1 MTERARTIDISRHRS
16 AVAAQPRS
24 SRRISVSTRSVR
36 PLLGFFRS
44 RGGDV
49 QALVRDEKID
59 PMVFEDSESRIR
71 HDAVV
76 ALWNRVATLTGDP
89 DLGLHVAEAIRP
101 GMFGVIEYVARTS
114 PTLGVG
120 FERLFRYHRMLHD
133 AAETRLQRSPSHAVL
148 SHVLPLPGG
157 APRAVSDFVLASW
170 LVAGRYVTGVAWK
183 PEEVRFAHR
192 APADISEYRRIFDAP
207 VTFGHQRS
215 ELVISPPIIDL
226 PLVTA
231 DAALSSIVEAQA
243 SAMLEAA
250 PAGEGAIDS
259 IRRVLTDELCDGE
272 PTLERVAKRLHMS
285 GRTLHRR
292 LKEQGASFRLVVGE
306 VRLELARR
314 YLRERQA
321 TIGEIAFLLGFSEP
335 SAFHRAFKRW
345 TGHSPA
351 AFRRRSD

>member
-1 MTERARTIDISRHRS
+1 
-16 AVAAQPRS
+16 
-24 SRRISVSTRSVR
+24 
-36 PLLGFFRS
+36 
-44 RGGDV
+44 
-49 QALVRDEKID
+49 
-59 PMVFEDSESRIR
+59 
-71 HDAVV
+71 
-76 ALWNRVATLTGDP
+76 
-89 DLGLHVAEAIRP
+89 
-101 GMFGVIEYVARTS
+101 
-114 PTLGVG
+114 
-120 FERLFRYHRMLHD
+120 
-133 AAETRLQRSPSHAVL
+133 
-148 SHVLPLPGG
+148 
-157 APRAVSDFVLASW
+157 
-170 LVAGRYVTGVAWK
+170 
-183 PEEVRFAHR
+183 
-192 APADISEYRRIFDAP
+192 
-207 VTFGHQRS
+207 
-215 ELVISPPIIDL
+215 
-226 PLVTA
+226 
-231 DAALSSIVEAQA
+231 LSSIVEAQA